1 MGILRTF
8 WRFFL
13 GCLSTYGNS
22 VCVGGAR
29 IYRPPYVCERC
40 EHDCSLYDL
49 IPCADKDGKGK
60 IDGYAYAPGQK
71 YCPRCGEPLSLRG
84 GEE

>member
-1 MGILRTF
+1 M
-8 WRFFL
+8 
-13 GCLSTYGNS
+13 
-22 VCVGGAR
+22 
-29 IYRPPYVCERC
+29 CERC